1 MSFSGC
7 ALSQTYVAS
16 RVILPRWMLL
26 PVGLKGISMEYSNL
40 TAMLRSRGELLL
52 CGRIEEMVASYIYPL
67 PVYMQSRCMILQ
79 SPLEAYLVFDTL
91 RKALVGRGVVA
102 LQPQVNAVELPRGG
116 RFRIWAD
123 WHELAFPVEET
134 RKSSVIYYFRETE
147 TGPRVEMINYT
158 VSSMPELNH
167 QFEALALTA

>member
-1 MSFSGC
+1 
-7 ALSQTYVAS
+7 
-16 RVILPRWMLL
+16 
-26 PVGLKGISMEYSNL
+26 MEYSNL

-67 PVYMQSRCMILQ
+67 PVYMQSRCMILN
-79 SPLEAYLVFDTL
+79 SPLDAYLVFDML

-116 RFRIWAD
+116 RFRVWAD

-134 RKSSVIYYFRETE
+134 RKSSVIYYCRETE
-147 TGPRVEMINYT
+147 SGPRVEMINYT
-158 VSSMPELNH
+158 LMSMPELNQ
-167 QFEALALTA
+167 QFAALALTA